1 MLGRSPDHVLA
12 ECATIVSGDEQRMR
26 KQTVRRAKIVA
37 TIGPASWDEDVLA
50 DLLRA
55 GVNVARVNAAHNAPE
70 ERREIIARIRRVA
83 GRDGRHIG
91 ILQDLA
97 GWKPRTGPLA
107 GEDPVR
113 LIRGQQVEVVPDGQ
127 PLEPG
132 RISIEDEALTGQL
145 EPGNRVL
152 IADGLLE
159 LVVERRA
166 GRRLQARVA
175 RGGLLLGR
183 QGVTVPGLRGRPF
196 TLSDRD
202 RADIAFAAEH
212 DLEYLGV
219 SFVTSPADLELVR
232 EELRRCGARAHLVA
246 KIERPEALE
255 RIHEIVRVADAIMV
269 ARGDLGVQLQPEDV
283 PIAQKRIIEAA
294 RACGR
299 PVIIATQMLESM
311 VNQPIPTRAEVTDVA
326 NAVIEGTDA
335 LMLSAE
341 TATGQYPVEAVEM
354 MDRIISATERHF
366 PPARPAASEAPT
378 TIASTIARAATD
390 IARRWEAVQLI
401 AAITRTG
408 FTAREVARERP
419 ETPIVALTVDPYVAR
434 QLALVWGVYPLVA
447 PFAESTEELIDEMS
461 REIVEAGYAQRGDHV
476 VFTGSLRYFPE
487 PGHTDT
493 LHLRQL

>member
-1 MLGRSPDHVLA
+1 
-12 ECATIVSGDEQRMR
+12 MR
-26 KQTVRRAKIVA
+26 KPTVRRAKIVA
-37 TIGPASWDEDVLA
+37 TIGPASWDEPVLTE
-50 DLLRA
+50 LLCS
-55 GVNVARVNAAHNAPE
+55 GVNIVRVNAAHNAPE
-70 ERREIIARIRRVA
+70 ERREIVARIRRVA
-83 GRDGRHIG
+83 ERVGRHVG

-107 GEDPVR
+107 GEEPIR
-113 LIRGQQVEVVPDGQ
+113 LIRDQYVEI
-127 PLEPG
+127 EPG
-132 RISIEDEALTGQL
+132 SLPLSPGRVTIEDESLVEQL
-145 EPGNRVL
+145 EPGDRVL

-159 LVVERRA
+159 LVIEQRE
-166 GRRLQARVA
+166 GQRLQARVV

-219 SFVTSPADLELVR
+219 SFVTGADDLETVR
-232 EELRRCGARAHLVA
+232 SELRRHGGRAHLVA

-255 RIHEIVRVADAIMV
+255 RIDEIVRVAEAIMV
-269 ARGDLGVQLQPEDV
+269 ARGDLGVQLQPEEV
-283 PIAQKRIIEAA
+283 PVAQKRIMAAA

-311 VNQPIPTRAEVTDVA
+311 VAQPIPTRAEVTDVA
-326 NAVIEGTDA
+326 NAVLEGTDA

-341 TATGQYPVEAVEM
+341 TATGQYPVDAVVM
-354 MDRIISATERHF
+354 MDRIITTTERHF
-366 PPARPAASEAPT
+366 PSPPRVNGEAPT

-401 AAITRTG
+401 GAVTRTG

-419 ETPIVALTVDPYVAR
+419 ATPVIALTVDAYVAR

-447 PFAESTEELIDEMS
+447 PFAETTEELIDGLAQTILE
-461 REIVEAGYAQRGDHV
+461 VGYGEPGDHV

-493 LHLRQL
+493 LHLRRL

>member
-1 MLGRSPDHVLA
+1 
-12 ECATIVSGDEQRMR
+12 MR

-37 TIGPASWDEDVLA
+37 TIGPASWDEPVLA
-50 DLLRA
+50 ELLRA
-55 GVNVARVNAAHNAPE
+55 GVNIVRVNAAHNTPE
-70 ERREIIARIRRVA
+70 ERREIVARVRRVA
-83 GRDGRHIG
+83 ARAGRHVG

-107 GEDPVR
+107 GEEPIR
-113 LIRGQQVEVVPDGQ
+113 LSRGEHVEIEPGGQ
-127 PLEPG
+127 PLLPS
-132 RISIEDEALTGQL
+132 RISIEDESLTEQL
-145 EPGNRVL
+145 EPGDRVL

-159 LVVERRA
+159 LVVEHRESQ
-166 GRRLQARVA
+166 RLQARVA

-183 QGVTVPGLRGRPF
+183 QGVAVPGLRGRPF

-219 SFVTSPADLELVR
+219 SFVTRADDLEAVR
-232 EELRRCGARAHLVA
+232 SELRRHGGRAHLVA

-255 RIHEIVRVADAIMV
+255 RIDEIVRVAEAIMV
-269 ARGDLGVQLQPEDV
+269 ARGDLGVQLQPEEV
-283 PIAQKRIIEAA
+283 PVAQKRIIAAA

-326 NAVIEGTDA
+326 NAVLEGTDA

-341 TATGQYPVEAVEM
+341 TATGQYPVEAVAM
-354 MDRIISATERHF
+354 MDRIITTTERSF
-366 PPARPAASEAPT
+366 PPAPPLESEAPT

-401 AAITRTG
+401 GAVTRTG

-419 ETPIVALTVDPYVAR
+419 ETPVIALTVDAYVAR

-447 PFAESTEELIDEMS
+447 PFAESTEELIDGLARTILDS
-461 REIVEAGYAQRGDHV
+461 GYAEPGDHV
-476 VFTGSLRYFPE
+476 VFTGSLHYFPE

-493 LHLRQL
+493 LHLRRL

>member
-1 MLGRSPDHVLA
+1 
-12 ECATIVSGDEQRMR
+12 MR

-50 DLLRA
+50 ELLRA
-55 GVNVARVNAAHNAPE
+55 GVNVVRVNAAHNAPE

-83 GRDGRHIG
+83 ERDGRHIG

-107 GEDPVR
+107 GDDPVR
-113 LIRGQQVEVVPDGQ
+113 LIRGQQVEVVSDGQ

-132 RISIEDEALTGQL
+132 RVSIEDEALFEQL
-145 EPGNRVL
+145 EPGDRVL

-166 GRRLQARVA
+166 GQRLQAQVA

-196 TLSDRD
+196 TLNDRD

-212 DLEYLGV
+212 ELEYLGV
-219 SFVTSPADLELVR
+219 SFVTQPGDLAMVRDELQR
-232 EELRRCGARAHLVA
+232 YGGRAQLVA

-255 RIHEIVRVADAIMV
+255 RIQEIVRVADAIMV
-269 ARGDLGVQLQPEDV
+269 ARGDLGVQLQPEQV

-299 PVIIATQMLESM
+299 PVIIATHMLESM
-311 VNQPIPTRAEVTDVA
+311 VSQPIPTRAEVTDVA

-341 TATGQYPVEAVEM
+341 TATGQYPVEAVAM
-354 MDRIISATERHF
+354 MDRIISATERYF
-366 PPARPAASEAPT
+366 PPARPLAGEAPT

-390 IARRWEAVQLI
+390 IARRWEKVQLI

-434 QLALVWGVYPLVA
+434 QLALVWGVYALVA
-447 PFAESTEELIDEMS
+447 PFAESTEELIDEMA
-461 REIVEAGYAQRGDHV
+461 RKILEAGYAQRGDHV
-476 VFTGSLRYFPE
+476 VFTGSLHYYPE

>member
-1 MLGRSPDHVLA
+1 
-12 ECATIVSGDEQRMR
+12 MR

-37 TIGPASWDEDVLA
+37 TIGPASWGDAVLA
-50 DLLRA
+50 ELLRA
-55 GVNVARVNAAHNAPE
+55 GTNIVRVNAAHNTPA
-70 ERREIIARIRRVA
+70 ERKEIVTRIREVA
-83 GRDGRHIG
+83 EREGRYVG

-107 GEDPVR
+107 GDEPIR
-113 LIRGQQVEVVPDGQ
+113 LSRGQQVEIAPGVQ
-127 PLEPG
+127 PLAPG
-132 RISIEDEALTGQL
+132 RISIEDEALTEQL
-145 EPGNRVL
+145 EPGDRVL

-159 LVVERRA
+159 LVVERRE
-166 GRRLQARVA
+166 GRHLQARVA

-183 QGVTVPGLRGRPF
+183 QGVAVPGLRGRPF

-212 DLEYLGV
+212 ELEYLGV
-219 SFVTSPADLELVR
+219 SFVTRADDLETVR
-232 EELRRCGARAHLVA
+232 GELRRYGGRAHLVA

-255 RIHEIVRVADAIMV
+255 RIDEIVRVADAIMV
-269 ARGDLGVQLQPEDV
+269 ARGDLGVQLQPEEV
-283 PIAQKRIIEAA
+283 PIAQKRIIAAA

-326 NAVIEGTDA
+326 NAVIEGADA

-341 TATGQYPVEAVEM
+341 TATGQYPVEAVAM
-354 MDRIISATERHF
+354 MDRIIGTTERHF
-366 PPARPAASEAPT
+366 PPTPALASEAPT

-401 AAITRTG
+401 GAITRTG

-419 ETPIVALTVDPYVAR
+419 QTPIIALTVDPYVAR
-434 QLALVWGVYPLVA
+434 QLALVWGVYPVVA
-447 PFAESTEELIDEMS
+447 PFAETTEELIDGMA
-461 REIVEAGYAQRGDHV
+461 RTIVEAGYAQPGDHV